1 MNTQRKTNIADLK
14 KQAINYFKLNEDIPK
29 KFEEALND
37 LFYDAPYDIYGYL
50 VRKEAFKLF
59 KLIFSS

>member
-1 MNTQRKTNIADLK
+1 MNTQRKTNIAELK
-14 KQAINYFKLNEDIPK
+14 KQAINYYKLNEDIPK

-50 VRKEAFKLF
+50 VRNEAV
-59 KLIFSS
+59 